1 MEENNNNDIKKPE
14 MSMTEQLSSVRLK
27 KLVEINVK
35 PKSTTLMD
43 LLDKFEI
50 SKFEEAWGKNNDD
63 EENEEDVDWFILDNY
78 LYLIK

>member
-50 SKFEEAWGKNNDD
+50 SKFEEA
-63 EENEEDVDWFILDNY
+63 
-78 LYLIK
+78 